1 MSDPADEFSSA
12 NRYKE
17 TGPLIPEWTGP
28 AYLGVAV
35 FAALV
40 FLVLDQVTGGGAQ
53 IALVKISGIVL
64 LALYAAFR
72 KAFVLT
78 LALVLSAGGDFAL
91 ALSPP
96 AMEAGIGFF
105 GAAHLVYLVIFASFI
120 LKGGWRK
127 DGLILAV
134 ALLAFGAA
142 MFVWLRPGMGEL
154 MVPASAYLAI
164 ILAMVIAAGLVR
176 GPRIIIAGALLFLI
190 SDSLIAARLFR
201 EVLVFDGLDWGGVAV
216 WITYFAAQL
225 CLAVGIVR
233 RGREGAAVAA

>member
-64 LALYAAFR
+64 LAMYAAFR
-72 KAFVLT
+72 KAPV
-78 LALVLSAGGDFAL
+78 LALALLLSSGGDFAL

-105 GAAHLVYLVIFASFI
+105 GAAHLVYLIIFTGFI
-120 LKGGWRK
+120 LKDGWRK
-127 DGLILAV
+127 DGLVLAA
-134 ALLAFGAA
+134 ALLVFGAA

-154 MVPASAYLAI
+154 MMPASAYLGV

-176 GPRIIIAGALLFLI
+176 GPRLIVGGALLFLI

-201 EVLVFDGLDWGGVAV
+201 EILVFDGLDWGGVAV
-216 WITYFAAQL
+216 WITYFAAQF

-233 RGREGAAVAA
+233 RRQAGVAA

>member
-1 MSDPADEFSSA
+1 MTQSPDEFSSA

-17 TGPLIPEWTGP
+17 TGPLIPEWAGP

-35 FAALV
+35 FAAAV
-40 FLVLDQVTGGGAQ
+40 FLVLDQVTAGGAQ
-53 IALVKISGIVL
+53 IGLVKISGIIL
-64 LALYAAFR
+64 LAFYALFR
-72 KAFVLT
+72 KAPVLA
-78 LALVLSAGGDFAL
+78 LALVLSAGGDFSL

-105 GAAHLVYLVIFASFI
+105 GAAHLVYLVIFVGLIAR
-120 LKGGWRK
+120 LGWRR
-127 DGLILAV
+127 DGLVLAA

-142 MFVWLRPGMGEL
+142 MFVWIRPGMGEL
-154 MVPASAYLAI
+154 MVPASAYLGI

-176 GPRIIIAGALLFLI
+176 GPRLIAAGALLFLI

-201 EVLVFDGLDWGGVAV
+201 EVLVFDGLDWGGAAV
-216 WITYFAAQL
+216 WITYFAAQF

-233 RGREGAAVAA
+233 SKAGVSP

>member
-1 MSDPADEFSSA
+1 MSHESDEFSSA
-12 NRYKE
+12 NRYRE
-17 TGPLIPEWTGP
+17 TGPLVPEWAGP

-35 FAALV
+35 FAAAV
-40 FLVLDQVTGGGAQ
+40 FLLLDQITGGGAQ
-53 IALVKISGIVL
+53 IALVKVSGIVL
-64 LALYAAFR
+64 LALYAALR
-72 KAFVLT
+72 KSPL
-78 LALVLSAGGDFAL
+78 LALALLVSAGGDFAL

-105 GAAHLVYLVIFASFI
+105 GAAHLVYVIIFAGFI
-120 LKGGWRK
+120 LKDGWRR
-127 DGLILAV
+127 DGLVLAA

-142 MFVWLRPGMGEL
+142 MFVWLRTGMGDL

-164 ILAMVIAAGLVR
+164 ILLMAISAGLVR
-176 GPRIIIAGALLFLI
+176 GPRLIVAGALLFLI

-216 WITYFAAQL
+216 WITYFAAQF

-233 RGREGAAVAA
+233 RKQAALPA

>member
-1 MSDPADEFSSA
+1 MSEQDNEFSSA

-40 FLVLDQVTGGGAQ
+40 FLVLDQVTAGGAQ
-53 IALVKISGIVL
+53 IALVKVSGIIL
-64 LALYAAFR
+64 LAMYAAFR
-72 KAFVLT
+72 KAFVLA
-78 LALVLSAGGDFAL
+78 LALVLSSGGDFAL
-91 ALSPP
+91 AMNPP
-96 AMEAGIGFF
+96 EMEAGIGFF
-105 GAAHLVYLVIFASFI
+105 GAAHLVYLLIFAGFI
-120 LKGGWRK
+120 VKDGWRK
-127 DGLILAV
+127 DGLVLGA

-154 MVPASAYLAI
+154 LVPASAYLGI

-176 GPRIIIAGALLFLI
+176 GPRLIVAGALLFLI

-201 EVLVFDGLDWGGVAV
+201 ETLVFDGLDWGGVAV
-216 WITYFAAQL
+216 WITYFGAQL

-233 RGREGAAVAA
+233 RKQEGVTA

>member
-1 MSDPADEFSSA
+1 MSDQGDEFSSA

-17 TGPLIPEWTGP
+17 TGPLIPEWVGP

-40 FLVLDQVTGGGAQ
+40 FLVLDQVTAGGGQ
-53 IALVKISGIVL
+53 IALVKISGIIL
-64 LALYAAFR
+64 LAMYAAFR

-91 ALSPP
+91 ALNPP
-96 AMEAGIGFF
+96 EMEAGIGFF
-105 GAAHLVYLVIFASFI
+105 GAAHLVYLVIFAGFI
-120 LKGGWRK
+120 FRDGWRK
-127 DGLILAV
+127 DGLVLAA
-134 ALLAFGAA
+134 ALLAFGVA
-142 MFVWLRPGMGEL
+142 MFVWLRTGMGEL
-154 MVPASAYLAI
+154 LVPASAYLGI

-176 GPRIIIAGALLFLI
+176 GPRLIVAGALLFLI

-201 EVLVFDGLDWGGVAV
+201 EVLVFEGLDWGGVAV

-225 CLAVGIVR
+225 CLTVGIVR
-233 RGREGAAVAA
+233 RKQEGAG